1 MTTEARASV
10 ATDLRLGSLTPTPE
24 EMRLAMERLSAFAV
38 DVVAGVPTSRAA
50 TFEGADALAKSYAEA
65 SPSPASLEEVLDL
78 LAQGAAKGFNHLH
91 AGYLAFIPVAGIPVG
106 AMADFVAAILGR
118 YIGMRWPSPALAQ
131 LEWNAVR
138 WIADAFGYPAEA
150 RGVFTSGGSLANLEA
165 VLTARHAVLGDHAA
179 IGRIYVTDQV
189 HHSID
194 RAVAS
199 IGIPRDKLVRIETDG
214 DLRMRPDK
222 LDTQIRRD
230 RDAGERPFLV
240 VVSAGTVNTGAVDP
254 IAEIVDVAHRHG
266 LWVHVDGAY
275 GGTFVMTDHG
285 RRAFA
290 GIDRADSITVDPHK
304 GMFLPPGIG
313 CILVRDGPRMR
324 AAHGVEAAY
333 LHDLPDDPETPNFS
347 DYSLELTRP
356 FRGLRVWMALKL
368 YGWAPFVAALDEN
381 LRLAARLDEALRA
394 DARFELPW
402 RPALSTVTFRLHGVT
417 NEVNA
422 RLLADINA
430 TGKVLLSSTDIHRDG
445 VDGFWL
451 RACFLS
457 PRTTD
462 ATVDDGI
469 EVITAAADRLA

>member
-1 MTTEARASV
+1 MTTEARPAA
-10 ATDLRLGSLTPTPE
+10 ATDLRLESLTPTPD

-38 DVVAGVPTSRAA
+38 DVVAGIPSSRAS
-50 TFEGADALAKSYAEA
+50 TSEGADALAKSYAEA
-65 SPSPASLEEVLDL
+65 SPSPASLDEL
-78 LAQGAAKGFNHLH
+78 LEILARGAEKGFNHLH
-91 AGYLAFIPVAGIPVG
+91 PGFLAFVPVAGIPVG
-106 AMADFVAAILGR
+106 AMADFVAGMLGR
-118 YIGMRWPSPALAQ
+118 YVGVRWPSPALAQ

-150 RGVFTSGGSLANLEA
+150 RGVFTSGGSLANLEG
-165 VLTARHAVLGDHAA
+165 VLTARHAVLGDHGAL
-179 IGRIYVTDQV
+179 GQIYVTDQV

-199 IGIPRDKLVRIETDG
+199 IGIPRDRLIRIATDG
-214 DLRMRPDK
+214 DLRMRPDD
-222 LDTQIRRD
+222 LEARIRRD
-230 RDAGERPFLV
+230 RDAGEHPFLV
-240 VVSAGTVNTGAVDP
+240 VVSAGTINTGVADP
-254 IAEIVDVAHRHG
+254 IADIVDVAHRHG

-275 GGTFVMTDHG
+275 GGLFVLTEQG

-290 GIDRADSITVDPHK
+290 GIELADSITVDPHK
-304 GMFLPPGIG
+304 CMFLPPGIG
-313 CILVRDGPRMR
+313 CILVRDGAKMR
-324 AAHGVEAAY
+324 AAHGAEAAY
-333 LHDLPDDPETPNFS
+333 LQDLGEDAETPNFS

-368 YGWAPFVAALDEN
+368 YGWAPFVTALDEN
-381 LRLAARLDEALRA
+381 LRLAARLDAALRS
-394 DARFELPW
+394 DGRFELPW
-402 RPALSTVTFRLHGVT
+402 RPALSTVTFRLRGVS

-422 RLLADINA
+422 HLLAEVNA

-462 ATVDDGI
+462 ATVDDAVD
-469 EVITAAADRLA
+469 VIRAAADALA